1 MPAHI
6 KSTISGVSINI
17 PITKG
22 KLGLGTWQGI
32 YLMEYRASQH
42 TRTLTATIQ
51 GQIFK

>member
-6 KSTISGVSINI
+6 KSTLSGVSINI

-32 YLMEYRASQH
+32 YLMEYRTSQH
-42 TRTLTATIQ
+42 TRTMTATIQ
-51 GQIFK
+51 GQPFK